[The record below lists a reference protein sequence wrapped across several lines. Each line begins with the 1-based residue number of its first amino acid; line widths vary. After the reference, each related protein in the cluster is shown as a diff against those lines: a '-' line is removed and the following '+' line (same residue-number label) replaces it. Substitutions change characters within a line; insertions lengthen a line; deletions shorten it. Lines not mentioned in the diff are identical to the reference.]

1 VKPSQQ
7 VIFKSLGKIRGVIK
21 KPGCH
26 HSFVV
31 CGRELIYVDCY
42 IQSFI
47 LKGSSV
53 PDCHGSPMIVSSTII
68 FRIVD
73 AIKA

>member
-1 VKPSQQ
+1 VRPCQQ
-7 VIFKSLGKIRGVIK
+7 VIFKSLGKIRTIIK

-31 CGRELIYVDCY
+31 CGRELTYVDCS
-42 IQSFI
+42 IQSII

-53 PDCHGSPMIVSSTII
+53 PDSLGSPMIVSSSII
-68 FRIVD
+68 YRVVD